1 MGRRLVKTR
10 WHKLKENCL
19 EQISQTEM
27 SHVIDL
33 LYIVLS
39 HVLWPVPKSVPAHR
53 LSHRIMKLKPLFSL
67 IQNCIISH
75 VYTGHAGRA

>member
-1 MGRRLVKTR
+1 MGHCLVKTR

-27 SHVIDL
+27 SHVMDL

-53 LSHRIMKLKPLFSL
+53 NMKLKPLFSL

>member
-39 HVLWPVPKSVPAHR
+39 HVLWCVPAHR
-53 LSHRIMKLKPLFSL
+53 LSHRNVKLKPLFSL
-67 IQNCIISH
+67 IQNIISH
-75 VYTGHAGRA
+75 VYTGHAGRY